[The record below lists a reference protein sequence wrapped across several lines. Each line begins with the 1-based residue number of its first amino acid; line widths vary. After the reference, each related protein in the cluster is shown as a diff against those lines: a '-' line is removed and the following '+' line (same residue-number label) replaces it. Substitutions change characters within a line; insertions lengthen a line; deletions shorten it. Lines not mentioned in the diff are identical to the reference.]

1 MGSPMTKAV
10 LNGAI
15 SDIQFGPK
23 ISVVI
28 PVHNGAKFLA
38 QTLLSVFQQTCTDFE
53 VLVIDDA
60 STDCLT
66 DVLDPIDD
74 PRLRVFHFPKN
85 IGVSAARNFGISQ
98 AKGEYIAFCDADDI
112 CLSQRLER
120 QVQHLDNHPML
131 GFCGA
136 AFICFEQ
143 REDIELVKNPI
154 EFGQIRRSLMRGN
167 CFGLS
172 TIMARA
178 NILREYSFNP
188 DLGVAED
195 YDLWTRL
202 VARGIRA
209 ENLPDVLLRYRLHP
223 GQASRSKGEKLDVVS
238 RAIRARYCAAILGGE
253 EWESKLSLGRG
264 SVELLKQAQ
273 SSVSK
278 FVQKNPDF
286 STHDFRF
293 LFAWIFQELAVHTMA
308 AYRNWRRM
316 QLDLKLQLD
325 STYRLNTFLLCC
337 APWQW
342 GARQKM
348 HLAKLKR

>member
-1 MGSPMTKAV
+1 MGSPMTETV
-10 LNGAI
+10 LDRSI
-15 SDIQFGPK
+15 SGIQFGPK

-28 PVHNGAKFLA
+28 PVHNGAEFLA
-38 QTLLSVFQQTCTDFE
+38 QTLQSIFQQTCTDFE

-66 DVLDPIDD
+66 DVLAQIGDA
-74 PRLRVFHFPKN
+74 RLRVFHLPKN
-85 IGVSAARNFGISQ
+85 VGVSAARNFGISK

-120 QVQHLDNHPML
+120 QVQHLDKNPML
-131 GFCGA
+131 GFCGT
-136 AFICFEQ
+136 AFLCFDQ
-143 REDIELVKNPI
+143 QEDKEIVKNPI
-154 EFGQIRRSLMRGN
+154 EFSHIQKSLMRGN

-209 ENLPDVLLRYRLHP
+209 ENLPDVLLKYRLHP
-223 GQASRSKGEKLDVVS
+223 GQASRSKGEKLDIVS
-238 RAIRARYCAAILGGE
+238 RVIRARYCAAILGGE
-253 EWESKLSLGRG
+253 EWELKLNLGRG
-264 SVELLKQAQ
+264 SPELLKQAQ
-273 SSVSK
+273 SSVSE

-286 STHDFRF
+286 SIQDFRF
-293 LFAWIFQELAVHTMA
+293 FFAWIFQELAVHTMA
-308 AYRNWRRM
+308 AHRDWRRM
-316 QLDLKLQLD
+316 QLDLKLKLD
-325 STYRLNTFLLCC
+325 STYQLNTFLLCF
-337 APWQW
+337 APWRW